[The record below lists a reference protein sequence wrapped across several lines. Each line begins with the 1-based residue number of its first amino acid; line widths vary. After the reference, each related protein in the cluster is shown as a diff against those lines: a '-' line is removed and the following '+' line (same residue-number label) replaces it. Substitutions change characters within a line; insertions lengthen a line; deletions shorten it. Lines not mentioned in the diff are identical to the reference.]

1 MGLISK
7 LKPRSSSPEA
17 EPSLAAD
24 LERVQEARRLARRRL
39 IGAALLLLLGII
51 GFPLLFESQ
60 PRPIPVD
67 IPITIPARDALP
79 PLVSPNARGSRAD
92 PALQPPP
99 VEAPLSEAGSAPLV
113 PVASE
118 PLPAKQVKAE
128 ALPVSPPPS
137 PAAASAAA
145 KAPAKEVLHK
155 TEANLPAPKIA
166 EPKLAA
172 PKLAEPKVAEP
183 KPVVPKPA
191 VAKAAEPKPVES
203 RPGVPEK
210 PTAGGVDELRFVVQV
225 GAYTDAAGVRD
236 ARSKVEAMGFKTY
249 TQVVESST
257 GRRIRVRVGPFGS
270 KSEADAAAAKI
281 KASGLPMAVLQL

>member
-7 LKPRSSSPEA
+7 LKPRSSNPEA

-39 IGAALLLLLGII
+39 IGAALLLLVGII

-118 PLPAKQVKAE
+118 SLAAKQVKAE

-166 EPKLAA
+166 EQ
-172 PKLAEPKVAEP
+172 KLAEPKVAEP

-191 VAKAAEPKPVES
+191 VAKGAEPKPVES
-203 RPGVPEK
+203 RPAVPER
-210 PTAGGVDELRFVVQV
+210 PTAGSVDELRFVVQV
-225 GAYTDAAGVRD
+225 GAYTEAAGVRD
-236 ARSKVEAMGFKTY
+236 ARAKVEAMGFKTY

-270 KSEADAAAAKI
+270 KTEADAAAAKI